1 MRASQERDT
10 VVLVLQRGDQGQV
23 AKLCAQSVTAESGSQ
38 VGKEGVGISITCTF
52 NSPGPSSSP
61 QTLRMLV
68 K

>member
-10 VVLVLQRGDQGQV
+10 VVFVLQRGDQGQA
-23 AKLCAQSVTAESGSQ
+23 AKLRAQGITAQSGSQ
-38 VGKEGVGISITCTF
+38 VGKEGVGTSITCAF

>member
-10 VVLVLQRGDQGQV
+10 VVLVLQRGDQGQA
-23 AKLCAQSVTAESGSQ
+23 AKLCAQGVTAESGSQ
-38 VGKEGVGISITCTF
+38 VGKEGVGTSITCTF
-52 NSPGPSSSP
+52 NSPGPSSSL